1 MHPDSPAET
10 ECKNTPINQY
20 RGISIHS
27 SCYPTETTNTFG
39 KYKCNKPGTSS
50 SMAYQLLEI
59 NCWQSSCTPH
69 EQTLALFCFFFPP
82 EVYQIP
88 FWILNFALYY
98 TLQQFNCGIYYFK
111 EGKEKKRCNPQKL
124 QNTAVLLRNSIPKP
138 YLLYWK
144 GLPNLFYFSYEFKCL
159 TYTYYLIFTIW
170 FANLIVLNHLSFFT

>member
-10 ECKNTPINQY
+10 KCKNTPINQY

-39 KYKCNKPGTSS
+39 KYKPGYVFFHGLP
-50 SMAYQLLEI
+50 APRNQLLTKFLYST
-59 NCWQSSCTPH
+59 WTDSGSV
-69 EQTLALFCFFFPP
+69 LVFFPP

-159 TYTYYLIFTIW
+159 TYAYYLIFTIW